1 MEKERKVNN
10 EWARKIDHEE
20 FKEIDINR
28 VRLVEDVHLSSRI
41 SIFNLKWYR
50 RHKRVPV
57 IAVRESEDGWYDLV
71 VGLRGYIIGKLFC
84 TNPKAYI
91 TTLSREEFKEK
102 YPNRDYNNYKQLK
115 QITFHGLRHT
125 HATLLILNGENIKVV
140 SERLGHK
147 NISTTLE
154 TYTHVMKDMEQN
166 TASLLQNMFSN
177 TVPQ

>member
-57 IAVRESEDGWYDLV
+57 IAVRESVDGWYDLV

-102 YPNRDYNNYKQLK
+102 Y
-115 QITFHGLRHT
+115 
-125 HATLLILNGENIKVV
+125 E
-140 SERLGHK
+140 
-147 NISTTLE
+147 LE
-154 TYTHVMKDMEQN
+154 K
-166 TASLLQNMFSN
+166 
-177 TVPQ
+177 